1 MKNHSIKR
9 TLLSFWVAAVLPVA
23 AFGQHE
29 RLISAAPVTSRLLR
43 ELQVE
48 SASQG
53 GGSLQAQSSQNQ
65 RRSLDLL
72 ALEELAKESNPTL
85 IQAAAH
91 VRAEQAKAL
100 EAGLYPNPRIGYV
113 GDQIRVAGTAGEL
126 QGGFI
131 EQ

>member
-1 MKNHSIKR
+1 MKNHSFRR
-9 TLLSFWVAAVLPVA
+9 TLLSFCVAAVLPVA
-23 AFGQHE
+23 AFGQYE
-29 RLISAAPVTSRLLR
+29 GLFSPVPVSSRLLR

-100 EAGLYPNPRIGYV
+100 EAGLYPNPS
-113 GDQIRVAGTAGEL
+113 VASSN
-126 QGGFI
+126 
-131 EQ
+131 